1 LQQFLKMSEVLEG
14 TPEVLPAAQAM
25 SEVGNGEKLTVEQD
39 ELLAEGAA
47 EESAADIV
55 VVGCIERGTS
65 VREEYLGC
73 AAKQTLIGY

>member
-14 TPEVLPAAQAM
+14 TPEVLPAAQAI
-25 SEVGNGEKLTVEQD
+25 SEVGKGEKLTVEQD

-55 VVGCIERGTS
+55 IVGRLERGMN
-65 VREEYLGC
+65 VLCGVPWMC
-73 AAKQTLIGY
+73 C